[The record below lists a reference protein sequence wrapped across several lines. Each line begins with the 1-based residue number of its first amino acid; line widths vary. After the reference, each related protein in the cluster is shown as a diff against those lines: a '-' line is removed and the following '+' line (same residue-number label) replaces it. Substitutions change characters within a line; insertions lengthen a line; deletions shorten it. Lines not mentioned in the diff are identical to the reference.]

1 MSAGRFGFSYKGNL
15 GLFILSLAV
24 SLASANGPKFSLSWP
39 TPNPAFARG
48 MGHAAFLQKTGP
60 DKPVSSG
67 AYGCVRNNGYKF
79 HEGLDLYPVK
89 RDSRGR
95 AEDEVFAAM
104 KGVVRH
110 LNRVSGHSSYG
121 NYVVLE
127 HLDLTP
133 ALYTLY
139 AHLAQVDPDLKV
151 GSKVN
156 VAAPLG
162 KMGNSSG
169 GYRIPLD
176 RSHLHFEIGLRLTD
190 DFQSWYASRKFSS
203 PNRHGNY
210 SGFNLVGLD
219 PLDFYGRYKAKTID
233 SPLAFLRS
241 LPVVTTVRARFAGS
255 PDFVTRYPSLSRP
268 LKLSEAPKAWD
279 VSFGPHG
286 IPLHVVPA
294 EGLPPTG
301 SSPFLILGY
310 DEKAD
315 AASRSC
321 RALVKGGSSSRVPSE
336 QLKVYLE
343 LLFRRR

>member
-1 MSAGRFGFSYKGNL
+1 MGAVTFSFSSKGSLGFGAL
-15 GLFILSLAV
+15 MLAFCQTV
-24 SLASANGPKFSLSWP
+24 AANPEFSLSWP

-60 DKPVSSG
+60 DKPVTSG
-67 AYGCVRNNGYKF
+67 AYGCVRNSGYKF

-104 KGVVRH
+104 NGVVRH
-110 LNRVSGHSSYG
+110 LNGVSGHSSYG
-121 NYVVLE
+121 KYVVLE

-139 AHLAQVDPDLKV
+139 AHLAEVNPKLKV
-151 GSKVN
+151 GARVK
-156 VAAPLG
+156 VAASLG
-162 KMGNSSG
+162 KMGNTSA
-169 GYRIPLD
+169 GYRIPLN

-190 DFQSWYASRKFSS
+190 HFQGWYASRKFST

-233 SPLAFLRS
+233 TPLAFLRS
-241 LPVVTTVRARFAGS
+241 LPVVTTVRARFAGT
-255 PDFVTRYPSLSRP
+255 PDFTTRYPSLSRP
-268 LKLSEAPKAWD
+268 LKPGESPKAWD
-279 VSFGPHG
+279 ASFGPHG
-286 IPLHVVPA
+286 IPLRVVPA
-294 EGLPPTG
+294 AGPAPVG
-301 SSPFLILGY
+301 GAQFRILAY
-310 DEKAD
+310 DAESD

-321 RALVKGGSSSRVPSE
+321 RALVKGESASRIPSE

-343 LLFRRR
+343 LLFRSR